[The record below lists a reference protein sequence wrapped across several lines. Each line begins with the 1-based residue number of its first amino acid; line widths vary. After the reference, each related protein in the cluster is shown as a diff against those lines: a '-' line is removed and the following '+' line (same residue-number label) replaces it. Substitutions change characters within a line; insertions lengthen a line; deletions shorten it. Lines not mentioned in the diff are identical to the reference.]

1 MNVDQMRAA
10 LKAFGGLM
18 GGQDG
23 VALTK
28 FAKLFEGMGQATA
41 ASVVAQVSKNWTA
54 DKRPKRRPADLERAL
69 RRIRD
74 TLTAAGATAQA
85 NVFGKVLALL
95 EGTGNQDIDSFV
107 DEAIAA
113 RVKRATPKKPPKP
126 KKPKF
131 DDAQASDLGRR
142 LAAAARQRTR
152 FDALLNEYEAA
163 YTVAELKAIA
173 RQFTGYE
180 VHKTKKADVVKAM
193 RNWQREAE
201 LNDDLHAAQAR
212 QGV

>member
-10 LKAFGGLM
+10 LKAFGALM
-18 GGQDG
+18 GGTEA

-28 FAKLFEGMGQATA
+28 FAKLFDGMADMTS

-69 RRIRD
+69 RRIKD
-74 TLTAAGATAQA
+74 TLTATGATTQA
-85 NVFGKVLALL
+85 NVFGKVLVLC
-95 EGTGNQDIDSFV
+95 EGTDNQDLDSFV
-107 DEAIAA
+107 TDAIAA
-113 RVKRATPKKPPKP
+113 RVKRVKPPKQPKP

-131 DDAQASDLGRR
+131 ADAQAPNLGRSLTAVADHR
-142 LAAAARQRTR
+142 AR

-163 YTVAELKAIA
+163 YKPAELKAIA
-173 RQFTGYE
+173 HCFMGYA
-180 VHKTKKADVVKAM
+180 VDKKKKADIIKAM

-201 LNDDLHAAQAR
+201 LNDDLHAAQAK
-212 QGV
+212 QTV